1 MTTTPITGR
10 PLRVGALFA
19 GYGGLELALR
29 QVFGFV
35 DLAWVSEVDPAACR
49 ILAARFPGVPN
60 LGDVTAVDWAAAP
73 PIDILTG
80 GSPCQDLSQAGKRAG
95 MTEGTRSNLWV
106 AMREAIAITRPRFVV
121 WENVRGAYSACAQS
135 EVDSELGRCPRCL
148 DADSGARHAPHLRA
162 LGRVLGDLSS
172 LGYDAAW
179 TGLRAADVGAPHGRF
194 RVFVLAWDT
203 RAEDATGPA
212 WLDGG
217 AAAADAEDHRLQGS
231 FAGRPAPR
239 RAGVAGAAAAAGD
252 TDSAARDERR
262 EPTSGEAPAGWASAD
277 AGRPDGAPVT
287 LLPTPAVNDMGAG
300 KTPEAWDAWTE
311 RMRARHGNGNGHGN
325 SLHIE
330 AMRMLPTPKASNN
343 ENRQS
348 ADRYGPNL
356 GMALGTTPGWA
367 DLPTF
372 GTYTPA
378 IERWE
383 PILGRLAP
391 APTEPTGRGGAQRL
405 APRFVEWMQGLPE
418 GWVTD
423 TDTSRNEQ
431 LQALGNGVVPQ
442 QAAHALRR
450 LLAVRA
456 SVLPAVPIAS
466 PRGLAA

>member
-1 MTTTPITGR
+1 MTPAIALPLGR
-10 PLRVGALFA
+10 PLRAGGLFA
-19 GYGGLELALR
+19 GYGGLELAL
-29 QVFGFV
+29 QLVFGAV

-49 ILAARFPGVPN
+49 ILSTRFPGVPN
-60 LGDVTAVDWAAAP
+60 LGDVTAVDWAAAA
-73 PIDILTG
+73 PIDLLAG

-106 AMREAIAITRPRFVV
+106 AMREAIAITRPRLVI

-135 EVDSELGRCPRCL
+135 EVDRELGSCPRCV
-148 DADSGARHAPHLRA
+148 DPDTSARHAPHLRA

-203 RAEDATGPA
+203 RTADPA
-212 WLDGG
+212 WMGWG

-231 FAGRPAPR
+231 LAGRPAPLR
-239 RAGVAGAAAAAGD
+239 TGTAGAAAAAGHSD
-252 TDSAARDERR
+252 RAARDERW
-262 EPTSGEAPAGWASAD
+262 EPGTGEAPAGRTSAD
-277 AGRPDGAPVT
+277 AGRPDGAPVA
-287 LLPTPAVNDMGAG
+287 LLPTPRATDGTKGGPNQRGSSGDLMLPSAV
-300 KTPEAWDAWTE
+300 T
-311 RMRARHGNGNGHGN
+311 
-325 SLHIE
+325 L
-330 AMRMLPTPKASNN
+330 LPTPKASNN

-356 GMALGTTPGWA
+356 GTALGTTPGW
-367 DLPTF
+367 DDRPVF

-405 APRFVEWMQGLPE
+405 APRFVEWMQGLPA

-423 TDTSRNEQ
+423 TDTTRNEQ

-442 QAAHALRR
+442 QAAHALHR

-456 SVLPAVPIAS
+456 SVLPATSVAS
-466 PRGLAA
+466 PRDMAA

>member
-1 MTTTPITGR
+1 MTPTITLPGSR
-10 PLRVGALFA
+10 PLRAGGLFA
-19 GYGGLELALR
+19 GYGGLELAL
-29 QVFGFV
+29 QLVFGAV

-49 ILAARFPGVPN
+49 ILATRFPGVPN
-60 LGDVTAVDWAAAP
+60 LGDVTTVDWAAAP
-73 PIDILTG
+73 PIDVLTG

-106 AMREAIAITRPRFVV
+106 AMREAIAITRPRLVV

-148 DADSGARHAPHLRA
+148 DPDSGARHAPHLRA

-179 TGLRAADVGAPHGRF
+179 TGLRAADIGAPHGRF

-203 RAEDATGPA
+203 RTADPSRLG
-212 WLDGG
+212 GG
-217 AAAADAEDHRLQGS
+217 AAAPDAEDHRLQVNS
-231 FAGRPAPR
+231 AGRPAPLR
-239 RAGVAGAAAAAGD
+239 TRVAGAAPAAGD
-252 TDSAARDERR
+252 PDRAARDERR
-262 EPTSGEAPAGWASAD
+262 EPGTGEAPAGRASAH
-277 AGRPDGAPVT
+277 AGRPDGAPVA
-287 LLPTPAVNDMGAG
+287 LLPTPRATDGTKGGPNQRGSSGDLMLPSAV
-300 KTPEAWDAWTE
+300 T
-311 RMRARHGNGNGHGN
+311 
-325 SLHIE
+325 L
-330 AMRMLPTPKASNN
+330 LPTPKASNN

-348 ADRYGPNL
+348 TDRYGPNL

-367 DLPTF
+367 DRPAF

-405 APRFVEWMQGLPE
+405 APRFVEWMQGLPD

-450 LLAVRA
+450 LLAIRA
-456 SVLPAVPIAS
+456 AAITGRPAAAPAVA
-466 PRGLAA
+466 RFEAAA

>member
-1 MTTTPITGR
+1 MTTATTGR

-19 GYGGLELALR
+19 GYGGLELALQ
-29 QVFGFV
+29 QVFGAV
-35 DLAWVSEVDPAACR
+35 NLAWVSEVDPAACR
-49 ILAARFPGVPN
+49 ILATRFPGVPN
-60 LGDVTAVDWAAAP
+60 LGDVTTVNWATAAP
-73 PIDILTG
+73 VDVLTG

-148 DADSGARHAPHLRA
+148 DPDTSTRHAPHLRA

-203 RAEDATGPA
+203 RTAGPA
-212 WLDGG
+212 WVGGG
-217 AAAADAEDHRLQGS
+217 AAAADTEDHRLQGS
-231 FAGRPAPR
+231 LTGGPAPLR
-239 RAGVAGAAAAAGD
+239 TGTAGATAAAGHPD
-252 TDSAARDERR
+252 RAARDQRR
-262 EPTSGEAPAGWASAD
+262 EPTRSEAPAGWASAD
-277 AGRPDGAPVT
+277 AGRPDGAPVA
-287 LLPTPAVNDMGAG
+287 LLPTPRVTDGAKGGPNQRGSSGDLMLPSAV
-300 KTPEAWDAWTE
+300 T
-311 RMRARHGNGNGHGN
+311 
-325 SLHIE
+325 L
-330 AMRMLPTPKASNN
+330 LPTPKASNN

-348 ADRYGPNL
+348 AGRYGPNL
-356 GMALGTTPGWA
+356 GMALGSTPGWDDRPA
-367 DLPTF
+367 F
-372 GTYTPA
+372 GTYAPA
-378 IERWE
+378 IQRWE

-423 TDTSRNEQ
+423 ADTSRNEQ

-450 LLAVRA
+450 LLAIRA
-456 SVLPAVPIAS
+456 AAITNGHHTTTTQTTV
-466 PRGLAA
+466 LAA